1 MDKDINKRLDKI
13 EKAYEEQ
20 SEKLRKIESFI
31 SENKSILEKLIQD
44 KKYEDNALNDYL
56 KSIN

>member
-1 MDKDINKRLDKI
+1 MDNDIIKRLDKI
-13 EKAYEEQ
+13 EKAYKEQ